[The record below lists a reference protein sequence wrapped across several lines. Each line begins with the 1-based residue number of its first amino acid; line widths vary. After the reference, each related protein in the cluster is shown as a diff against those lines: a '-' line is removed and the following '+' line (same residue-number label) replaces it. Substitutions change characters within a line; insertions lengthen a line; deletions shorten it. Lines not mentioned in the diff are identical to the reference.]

1 MSIAIGVAL
10 MQAYI
15 QRQQQKQNLFDKRFE
30 LYSAVSHFL
39 SAVIKTEGIVFETTY
54 ETFVFETKPVKFL
67 FGLDVTRF
75 VSEIKSAISHE
86 THQVM
91 GTYEYVAICRAK

>member
-30 LYSAVSHFL
+30 V
-39 SAVIKTEGIVFETTY
+39 G
-54 ETFVFETKPVKFL
+54 
-67 FGLDVTRF
+67 
-75 VSEIKSAISHE
+75 AI
-86 THQVM
+86 
-91 GTYEYVAICRAK
+91 RWRP